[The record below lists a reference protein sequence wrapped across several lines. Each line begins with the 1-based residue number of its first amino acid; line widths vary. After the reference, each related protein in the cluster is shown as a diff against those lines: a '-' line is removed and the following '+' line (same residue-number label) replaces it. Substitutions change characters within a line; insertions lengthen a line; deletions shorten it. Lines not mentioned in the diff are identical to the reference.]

1 MIFFIMF
8 CGLAGMAVGSAVT
21 AFAMRQQT
29 RNKRDEAATPSIR
42 TRDDTSIS
50 ARDDIVDGKKE
61 PRRDLIVCIVKQL
74 WPYLNPAICNAIR
87 AAVEPML
94 RDLPGPLT
102 TLRFTELDLGIENFV
117 LGQATV
123 HDLKNG
129 FLQFDMDVS
138 YVTNRRIS
146 LKASYVGSVGVDRIE
161 LVGRI
166 AVVLKPLTKVLP
178 CVSAAQFFFIDPPKL
193 QMNFTGLAEIADIQL
208 IKNKIL
214 AGIGTAL
221 KNVMVAPYSYVAAK
235 VDPDCDYFSV
245 YRPPI
250 SVLRVTLLRG
260 EGFVDAPRVLGED
273 DVPDVFCKIALG
285 ASEPLRSRTVWDNNN
300 PVWDRDEFFDF
311 LLYDYGQSIFLQA
324 WDESNGALDSDDD
337 LGKAEITVRELLL
350 AAQNRTLKLSLI
362 GKNGNPNGSKI
373 TIRCDLIPLAK
384 DVSSLISQAP
394 SSETMGGLITVLID
408 HAFSV
413 PLEAMEG
420 MHVTSK
426 VRVQYGDEKVET
438 LLLPGTNPHYN
449 TAFHIPISTKAF
461 SEGGGKDIT
470 LTLYKCYQENLLK
483 APEETLLGEIK
494 LPYSALERAAD
505 TTINET
511 HPVGSDGTALR
522 YRVSLH
528 GLDLQ
533 TANPTSAVLSSG
545 FGVEGEIV
553 KISEAGMV
561 SGSSQATANAN
572 TSSKTTTKAKS
583 DKDADILKLTA
594 VEGRDFKYQRRLLQ
608 ESHMS
613 NAYLKIQVGSNP
625 NNTWRTKT
633 CYKSQDPVWN
643 ETSVFVLSGPNET
656 IQIDAYDNEE
666 GRTYRDDKLGSAE
679 LKVEEVLL
687 AGGKKEV
694 ELILKDKPTGTFVT
708 IQCEKVAA

>member
-1 MIFFIMF
+1 MF

-21 AFAMRQQT
+21 ALAMRQQT
-29 RNKRDEAATPSIR
+29 MNKRDEAATPSIR

-50 ARDDIVDGKKE
+50 TQDGKKE

-87 AAVEPML
+87 ATVEPML

-102 TLRFTELDLGIENFV
+102 TLRFTEFDLGIENFV

-123 HDLKNG
+123 HDLNNG
-129 FLQFDMDVS
+129 FLQFDMDVN
-138 YVTNRRIS
+138 YVSNRRIS

-178 CVSAAQFFFIDPPKL
+178 CVSAVQLFFIDPPKL

-208 IKNKIL
+208 IKSKIL

-221 KNVMVAPYSYVAAK
+221 KNVVVAPYSYVAAK
-235 VDPDCDYFSV
+235 VDPDCDYFNV

-250 SVLRVTLLRG
+250 SVLRVTLLSG
-260 EGFVDAPRVLGED
+260 EGFVDAPRILGRD

-285 ASEPLRSRTVWDNNN
+285 ASDPLRSRTVWNNN
-300 PVWDRDEFFDF
+300 SPLWDRDEFFDF

-350 AAQNRTLKLSLI
+350 AAKNRTVKLSLI
-362 GKNGNPNGSKI
+362 GKNGSPTGSKI
-373 TIRCDLIPLAK
+373 SIRCDLIPLAK
-384 DVSSLISQAP
+384 DVSSLISQTP
-394 SSETMGGLITVLID
+394 SSETMGGLITILID

-413 PLEAMEG
+413 PLEAMEE

-426 VRVQYGDEKVET
+426 VRVQYGDKKFET

-449 TAFHIPISTKAF
+449 TAFHVPISTKAF
-461 SEGGGKDIT
+461 SQGGGKDIT

-505 TTINET
+505 ITINET
-511 HPVGSDGTALR
+511 HPVGSGGTALR

-528 GLDLQ
+528 GIDLK
-533 TANPTSAVLSSG
+533 TSNPTSAVLSSG
-545 FGVEGEIV
+545 SAIEGKVV
-553 KISEAGMV
+553 KTSEAGMV
-561 SGSSQATANAN
+561 SDAARATVNSTTAGN
-572 TSSKTTTKAKS
+572 TTTTKDKS
-583 DKDADILKLTA
+583 DKNADILKLTA
-594 VEGRDFKYQRRLLQ
+594 VQGRNFKYRKHLLQ

-633 CYKSQDPVWN
+633 CYKSKNPIWN
-643 ETSVFVLSGPNET
+643 ETSAFVLSGPNET

-679 LKVEEVLL
+679 LKVEDVLL
-687 AGGKKEV
+687 TGGKKEV
-694 ELILKDKPTGTFVT
+694 ELISKDKPTGTFVT